1 MNKSIQHFIEF
12 GTAKIE
18 ENMICYAENP
28 TRIAEMVYG
37 VEAAVTELGRNMI
50 SEEWETLDEIIRNDS
65 IARKAGM

>member
-1 MNKSIQHFIEF
+1 MIKSIQHFIEF

-50 SEEWETLDEIIRNDS
+50 SEEWET
-65 IARKAGM
+65 